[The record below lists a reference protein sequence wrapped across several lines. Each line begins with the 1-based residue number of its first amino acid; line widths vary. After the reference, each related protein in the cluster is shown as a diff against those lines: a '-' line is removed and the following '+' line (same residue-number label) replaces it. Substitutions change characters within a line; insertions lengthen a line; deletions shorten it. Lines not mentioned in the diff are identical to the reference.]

1 LSDDGLS
8 PEAAEFVVRF
18 IESIHQV
25 ELLML
30 LRRTPDRWWTADD
43 IARELRESSL
53 IVSADLLGLRTY
65 GLVAVQSAVPMTYRY
80 EPGSVHLHAGVESL
94 AAAYQET
101 PLALAKAVAK
111 RPDRVLRTFADA
123 FRLRR
128 GDR

>member
-8 PEAAEFVVRF
+8 PEAADFVARF
-18 IESIHQV
+18 IESIHQI

-30 LRRTPDRWWTADD
+30 LRRTPDQWWTADE
-43 IARELRESSL
+43 IARELHEPAP
-53 IVSADLLGLRTY
+53 IVSADLSGFRGH
-65 GLVAVQSAVPMTYRY
+65 GLVAVQSMVPMTYRY

-101 PLALAKAVAK
+101 PLALAKAVAE